1 MEKPASEFG
10 YDSHEHT
17 HSTTPPQQGIA
28 PDLAARSGLTDNGE
42 WTTDNLSLED
52 RGIYHASDAMKSM
65 YEMGDSPSCATCG
78 AIMTRSGSCY
88 RCMSCGSTSGC
99 S

>member
-1 MEKPASEFG
+1 MLGDEYE
-10 YDSHEHT
+10 T
-17 HSTTPPQQGIA
+17 HSAPQGGLQPGIA
-28 PDLAARSGLTDNGE
+28 PDLQARSGLTDNRQLR
-42 WTTDNLSLED
+42 TDNLSLSD
-52 RGIYHASDAMKSM
+52 RGIYHPADAMKDL
-65 YEMGDSPSCATCG
+65 YNMGDAPSCATCG